1 MTGPGDPSLTDMFQV
16 LLLLAIPAA
25 ILLALR
31 FVTRRDE
38 RTQRRKA
45 KRRRDPDVD
54 HLDGLQGCVAR
65 QTLGVAYSPSPGWRD
80 RPAR

>member
-1 MTGPGDPSLTDMFQV
+1 MTGPGDPSLTDMFQA

-38 RTQRRKA
+38 RTQRRKS

-54 HLDGLQGCVAR
+54 HLDGLF
-65 QTLGVAYSPSPGWRD
+65 TLPRMA
-80 RPAR
+80 